1 MAACSVMTETADV
14 ETPIN
19 PAKPW
24 LINRSTAS
32 ELGRKGVEARKAYK
46 IALAQEHERLKQTVD
61 ALLPVTVKVNVQ
73 ASDDYQSRTLAR
85 TREELDATFEM
96 LKGET
101 DPGNRTKLA
110 QAIEKLGELERRLA
124 NRPMPPTIKGNA
136 APVKRR
142 QTFAEPIPL
151 SEPGPQV
158 QEAKTCDP
166 FSEVELP
173 SQ

>member
-1 MAACSVMTETADV
+1 MITARTYAITS
-14 ETPIN
+14 EN
-19 PAKPW
+19 ARELQAKAI
-24 LINRSTAS
+24 L
-32 ELGRKGVEARKAYK
+32 ARKNRELAK
-46 IALAQEHERLKQTVD
+46 DQEIARLRRMVD
-61 ALLPVTVKVNVQ
+61 SSPVLLP
-73 ASDDYQSRTLAR
+73 AIAPDDYLSRTLMR

-96 LKGET
+96 LRGEQ
-101 DPGNRTKLA
+101 DPTARTKLA

-124 NRPMPPTIKGNA
+124 NRPMPPVVKASAQPT
-136 APVKRR
+136 KRR